1 MDAYLNI
8 CEQRGIEPDPENM
21 PPEFSDYP
29 HEVQVAFLIYSM
41 LPDRWD
47 GASGTYLGKDW
58 SALGT
63 LLTVHQ
69 IDKPSLIT
77 IFLKQIDVN
86 NQRQINS
93 KLEKERKAQER
104 RTSGSNPQNIPKI
117 PRRK

>member
-1 MDAYLNI
+1 MERLG
-8 CEQRGIEPDPENM
+8 REPDPDKAPLEQHHF
-21 PPEFSDYP
+21 PPE
-29 HEVQVAFLIYSM
+29 VQIAFFIHTL

>member
-1 MDAYLNI
+1 MERLG
-8 CEQRGIEPDPENM
+8 REPDPDKAPLEQHHF
-21 PPEFSDYP
+21 PPEA
-29 HEVQVAFLIYSM
+29 QIAFFIHAL

-63 LLTVHQ
+63 LLTIHQ

-86 NQRQINS
+86 SQRQINS

-104 RTSGSNPQNIPKI
+104 RTSGSNPQNLPKI

>member
-1 MDAYLNI
+1 L
-8 CEQRGIEPDPENM
+8 CEQRGEDPDPDEM
-21 PPEFSDYP
+21 PPTPGDYP
-29 HEVQVAFLIYSM
+29 LEVQVAFLLHEL

-63 LLTVHQ
+63 LLTIHQ

-86 NQRQINS
+86 SQRQINS

-104 RTSGSNPQNIPKI
+104 RTSGSNPQNLPKI

>member
-1 MDAYLNI
+1 MERLG
-8 CEQRGIEPDPENM
+8 REPDPNKAPLEQHHF
-21 PPEFSDYP
+21 PPE
-29 HEVQVAFLIYSM
+29 VQIAFFIHAL

-77 IFLKQIDVN
+77 IFLKQIDVHS
-86 NQRQINS
+86 QRQIND
-93 KLEKERKAQER
+93 KLEKERKAEER
-104 RTSGSNPQNIPKI
+104 RTSGSKNPKLPNVPK
-117 PRRK
+117 R

>member
-1 MDAYLNI
+1 MERLG
-8 CEQRGIEPDPENM
+8 REPDPNKAPLEQHHF
-21 PPEFSDYP
+21 PPE
-29 HEVQVAFLIYSM
+29 VQIAFFIHAL

-77 IFLKQIDVN
+77 IFLKQIDVHS
-86 NQRQINS
+86 QRQVND
-93 KLEKERKAQER
+93 KLEKERKAEER
-104 RTSGSNPQNIPKI
+104 RTSGSKNPKLPNVPK
-117 PRRK
+117 R